1 MIVKIDKDNSSAYNA
16 WFSEITDAFKNSGNP
31 AIENIVIDTLE
42 AYYAHIKEIANLSGK
57 YLRMPVNNDDKHNT
71 DEDFLIINNN
81 TREISVKAT
90 SFAKN
95 GIAVEADH
103 LAEIVYFKVDRYFD
117 RMDLAQ
123 DKMNIEIRWS
133 LLNSKRQTVNYGSST
148 ALFIDAESY
157 PGEVVFGWAVSRDMC
172 SEAGSLAFS
181 VCFYMSTNE
190 DGRENT
196 DLRNYSLNT
205 QIASLPVKAGI
216 GIPNN
221 AGTPDDNGT
230 NILTSLFDSV
240 YTDKSVTPLN
250 QPTFSY
256 LSWEHDDIPNEYLYP
271 FESNLVQA
279 QIVNLGMGKDEAWDA
294 PVELYVNA
302 YCPGSTS
309 TSYSCVYREDMG
321 ELKTDTDEKKDT
333 TKDDNKAVELETQFK
348 YIPMDEK
355 LATNDLAIHHDY
367 GDTSAVYV
375 KKIVNAETEEITW
388 ELMSL
393 TEVKNYFDQIN
404 GLTPDSGPFEYG
416 NVAKRYAMVKADKVG
431 AYRFIANS
439 SKTVKVNDK
448 DVTVKS
454 RPGYSPRVIIPPACR
469 PIAKEGAGLTVEVN
483 DSDLIDQ
490 NEIKIIDDT
499 NKDYI
504 YMKKGSK
511 IPKVRTDGLGIL
523 VGTQRIGTDGPESS
537 ILAPAFTPADDYKA
551 FAGEFALVINDGK
564 TDETLEG
571 EEKDPANP
579 TNLFLKIKNNLATDE
594 DFKDLKFKSVSFK
607 KDKEKE
613 GEFSGEYGIEFTGEN
628 AGIPVDGEVKIE
640 GYVIHRKNGTYKV
653 SDPLKSDK
661 IATPAAF
668 TLHQQDVNG
677 KSSIAV
683 QFALQESEN
692 KDDYGAFQE
701 VKNTGKE
708 ADPVHAPGC
717 VIYSTLPAQ
726 SNQGIEL
733 KATYTGDTNGDG
745 FKLHWFYGSGKDAKE
760 AVANAKSMGK
770 EFVNDNTGITI
781 KQNGNESTLRI
792 DGTVKT
798 GSATYLM
805 LYGENVF
812 NNTKSD
818 CLFDKMT
825 IVIGET
831 DM

>member
-16 WFSEITDAFKNSGNP
+16 WFSEITDAFKNSGDP

-42 AYYAHIKEIANLSGK
+42 AYYAHIEEIAKLSGK

-348 YIPMDEK
+348 YVPMDEK

-388 ELMSL
+388 EPMSL

-448 DVTVKS
+448 NVTVKS
-454 RPGYSPRVIIPPACR
+454 RPGYSSRVIIPPACQ
-469 PIAKEGAGLTVEVN
+469 PIAKEGAGLTIEVN

-523 VGTQRIGTDGPESS
+523 VGTQRIGTDEPERS
-537 ILAPAFTPADDYKA
+537 ILDPKFQPSDDYLA
-551 FAGEFALVINDGK
+551 FAGQFALVINDGK
-564 TDETLEG
+564 TDKELEE
-571 EEKDPANP
+571 EEKKFGKS
-579 TNLFLKIKNNLATDE
+579 NLFLKIKNNLATDE
-594 DFKDLKFKSVSFK
+594 DFKDLEFKSVSFEK
-607 KDKEKE
+607 HKEV
-613 GEFSGEYGIEFTGEN
+613 EFSGEYGIEFTGEN

-653 SDPLKSDK
+653 SKLLKSDK

-668 TLHQQDVNG
+668 TLHQQDVDG
-677 KSSIAV
+677 KSSITV
-683 QFALQESEN
+683 QFALQNLQDKTIFNDFEDVES
-692 KDDYGAFQE
+692 
-701 VKNTGKE
+701 TGKE
-708 ADPVHAPGC
+708 ADKIPGGI
-717 VIYSTLPAQ
+717 IYSTTPAK
-726 SNQGIEL
+726 SDQGIKL
-733 KATYTGDTNGDG
+733 KAAYSGETNGEG
-745 FKLHWFYGSGKDAKE
+745 FKLHWFYGSTAEDAFK
-760 AVANAKSMGK
+760 MQK
-770 EFVNDNTGITI
+770 EFVDGDNGITVEQNGKKSILTIKGSVNTG
-781 KQNGNESTLRI
+781 S
-792 DGTVKT
+792 V
-798 GSATYLM
+798 TYLM
-805 LYGENVF
+805 LYGENEF

-818 CLFDKMT
+818 CVFSKV
-825 IVIGET
+825 IIAIGEAGL
-831 DM
+831 